1 MANMRVLILIVS
13 ALLVVSASAADKPEA
28 KKTQFKPPPGYRVK
42 IKEWDIV
49 YCRKEPVLGSRF
61 PKEICMTE
69 EELKAHMAANE
80 EMRRNKD
87 QTSRVCGG
95 TGCN

>member
-1 MANMRVLILIVS
+1 MRVLIVLVA
-13 ALLVVSASAADKPEA
+13 ALLAIGPAAAADKPKPA
-28 KKTQFKPPPGYRVK
+28 FKPPPGYRVK

-49 YCRKEPVLGSRF
+49 YCRKQTVLGSRF
-61 PKEICMTE
+61 PKEVCMTE
-69 EELKAHMAANE
+69 AELKAYLASND

-95 TGCN
+95 GVCD